1 MNYEFLQCEIE
12 NRVAVVSIHRPPLN
26 PLNTKV
32 FQELSALIDELEANQ
47 QVGAIVITGTGE
59 KAFVA
64 GADIHEMMDLDL
76 AGMMEMNKISRSAF
90 SKIENA
96 SQPVIAAVNGL
107 ALGGGC
113 ELALACDLRICSDNA
128 KFAFPEVNLGI
139 IPGGGGTQRLPRIV
153 GQGVAKELLYFGEMI
168 DAQRAL
174 AAIEKGYFRQEIAPV
189 TVQARKGETVID
201 TDEHPRRTSLEQLRS
216 LQPRFL
222 ENGVVTPGNAS
233 GMNDGAAAVI
243 VASAEYAAKRGLKP
257 LARLVSWGVVGV
269 EPQYMGIGPVP
280 AIRQALEKANLSI
293 DDLDLIEINEAFS
306 AQYLACQKELGFED
320 DKGNVNGGAVALGH
334 PLAASGTR
342 ITLTLLYELERRGKK
357 YGASSLCIGGG
368 QGIAAIWERL

>member
-47 QVGAIVITGTGE
+47 QVGAVVITGAGE

-76 AGMMEMNKISRSAF
+76 VGMMEMNKISRSAF
-90 SKIENA
+90 LKIENA
-96 SQPVIAAVNGL
+96 SKPVIAAVNGL

-113 ELALACDLRICSDNA
+113 ELALACDLRICSEHA
-128 KFAFPEVNLGI
+128 KFAFPEINLGI

-174 AAIEKGYFRQEIAPV
+174 SIHLVNKVVPSDELLPTAKEWAGKLAKKPAIAMRMLKEAVNTGANVDLQSGLMV
-189 TVQARKGETVID
+189 ETAC
-201 TDEHPRRTSLEQLRS
+201 
-216 LQPRFL
+216 F
-222 ENGVVTPGNAS
+222 GNAFVTEDRKEGMRAFTEKRKPVFS
-233 GMNDGAAAVI
+233 G
-243 VASAEYAAKRGLKP
+243 K
-257 LARLVSWGVVGV
+257 
-269 EPQYMGIGPVP
+269 
-280 AIRQALEKANLSI
+280 
-293 DDLDLIEINEAFS
+293 
-306 AQYLACQKELGFED
+306 
-320 DKGNVNGGAVALGH
+320 
-334 PLAASGTR
+334 
-342 ITLTLLYELERRGKK
+342 
-357 YGASSLCIGGG
+357 
-368 QGIAAIWERL
+368 

>member
-47 QVGAIVITGTGE
+47 QVGAMVITGAGE

-90 SKIENA
+90 LKVENA
-96 SQPVIAAVNGL
+96 SKPVIAAVNGL

-113 ELALACDLRICSDNA
+113 ELALACDLRICSENA
-128 KFAFPEVNLGI
+128 KFAFPEINLGI

-174 AAIEKGYFRQEIAPV
+174 AIHLVNKVVPSDELLSTAKEWAGKLAQKPAIAMRMLKEAVNTGANVDLQSGLMV
-189 TVQARKGETVID
+189 ET
-201 TDEHPRRTSLEQLRS
+201 SC
-216 LQPRFL
+216 F
-222 ENGVVTPGNAS
+222 GNAFATEDRKEGMRAFAEKRKPVFS
-233 GMNDGAAAVI
+233 G
-243 VASAEYAAKRGLKP
+243 K
-257 LARLVSWGVVGV
+257 
-269 EPQYMGIGPVP
+269 
-280 AIRQALEKANLSI
+280 
-293 DDLDLIEINEAFS
+293 
-306 AQYLACQKELGFED
+306 
-320 DKGNVNGGAVALGH
+320 
-334 PLAASGTR
+334 
-342 ITLTLLYELERRGKK
+342 
-357 YGASSLCIGGG
+357 
-368 QGIAAIWERL
+368 